1 MNISDVIGLVS
12 NDIVY
17 GYIMFLY
24 EWFFVYVG
32 WSFYNL
38 GLSLIINYMW
48 VIGMWEKLFRLN
60 FVYSVKCLFDF
71 VLVLFIFLFL
81 GFFYGGI

>member
-17 GYIMFLY
+17 GYIIFLY

-38 GLSLIINYMW
+38 GLSLIINYML
-48 VIGMWEKLFRLN
+48 VIGM
-60 FVYSVKCLFDF
+60 
-71 VLVLFIFLFL
+71 
-81 GFFYGGI
+81 